1 MSIFQFLVCISAM
14 FHIASCAF
22 LAKSILKASTVFVII
37 AIRIF
42 FPITFLMCFAGLR
55 ESEFPEDQPF

>member
-1 MSIFQFLVCISAM
+1 M

-22 LAKSILKASTVFVII
+22 FAKSILKASTVFVII

>member
-1 MSIFQFLVCISAM
+1 MFMKSFLLEICLFFHFLVCVSAM

-22 LAKSILKASTVFVII
+22 LARSILKASTVFVTT

-42 FPITFLMCFAGLR
+42 FPSHF
-55 ESEFPEDQPF
+55 